1 MSTIK
6 CIGSKVMLL
15 DKREQDI

>member
-6 CIGSKVMLL
+6 CIGSKAMLL